1 MRLAI
6 TLANFTPGEAEQLR
20 RAMAA
25 WKTHKGVIENFKE
38 KIVRGMLEN
47 GYTSEFAETCL
58 NQIKGFSEYG
68 FPESHAASFALLV
81 YASAWIKR
89 HYPAEFACA
98 LLNSQPMGF
107 YAPSQIVQDAQRH
120 GVQFTPIDA
129 NKSGWDC
136 AMSYP
141 GNASEVR
148 LGLRLISGLRRDHA
162 HAITDSVE
170 QRGEFD
176 SIDSLWARDIH
187 VSKST
192 LRTLAKADAFG
203 SVALTRRP
211 AHWNISALAS
221 QPAPLDALLAKRS
234 AGHEKALPT
243 PTAQRDM
250 FDDYATTGLSLKA
263 HPLMFLRDHLT
274 QRGAHPSEHLQGKYG
289 RRAGSRVSTAGLV
302 IARQR
307 PGTAKGVVF
316 ITLEDET
323 GTTNLIIRPALFDAH
338 QTITMRS
345 AIILA
350 EGKLER
356 IGEVVYIDVD
366 RLQSLDQLLV
376 ERPQSAAPYSC

>member
-38 KIVRGMLEN
+38 KIVKGMLEN
-47 GYTSEFAETCL
+47 GYTVEFAETCL

-89 HYPAEFACA
+89 HHPAEFACA

-120 GVQFTPIDA
+120 GVPFAPIDA
-129 NKSGWDC
+129 NRSRDC
-136 AMSYP
+136 GMSYRAN
-141 GNASEVR
+141 GDGEVR

-162 HAITDSVE
+162 EAISDSVE
-170 QRGEFD
+170 QIGEFE
-176 SIDSLWARDIH
+176 SIDSLWARDIK

-203 SVALTRRP
+203 SVELTRRP
-211 AHWNISALAS
+211 AHWNISALGS
-221 QPAPLDALLAKRS
+221 QPAPLDALFTKRS
-234 AGHEKALPT
+234 TGHEKTLPT

-263 HPLMFLRDHLT
+263 
-274 QRGAHPSEHLQGKYG
+274 
-289 RRAGSRVSTAGLV
+289 
-302 IARQR
+302 
-307 PGTAKGVVF
+307 
-316 ITLEDET
+316 
-323 GTTNLIIRPALFDAH
+323 
-338 QTITMRS
+338 
-345 AIILA
+345 LA
-350 EGKLER
+350 
-356 IGEVVYIDVD
+356 
-366 RLQSLDQLLV
+366 
-376 ERPQSAAPYSC
+376 

>member
-1 MRLAI
+1 
-6 TLANFTPGEAEQLR
+6 
-20 RAMAA
+20 
-25 WKTHKGVIENFKE
+25 
-38 KIVRGMLEN
+38 MLEN
-47 GYTSEFAETCL
+47 GYTTEFAETCL

-120 GVQFTPIDA
+120 GVRFSPIDA
-129 NKSGWDC
+129 NRSSWDC

-141 GNASEVR
+141 TYDCGEVR

-162 HAITDSVE
+162 EAIANSVE
-170 QRGEFD
+170 QTGEFD
-176 SIDSLWARDIH
+176 SIDSLWSRDIN

-203 SVALTRRP
+203 SVELTRRP

-221 QPAPLDALLAKRS
+221 HPAPMDALFTKRS
-234 AGHEKALPT
+234 SGHEKALPKS
-243 PTAQRDM
+243 TAQRDM

-263 HPLMFLRDHLT
+263 HPLTFLREHLT
-274 QRGAHPSEHLQGKYG
+274 NKKAYSSERLQSKHGIRVG
-289 RRAGSRVSTAGLV
+289 TRVSTAGLV

-323 GTTNLIIRPALFDAH
+323 GTTNLIIRPTLFEAN
-338 QTITMRS
+338 QAVTMRS
-345 AIILA
+345 SVILA

-356 IGEVVYIDVD
+356 IGDVVYLDVE
-366 RLQSLDQLLV
+366 RLDSLDRMLV